1 VHSPHTHT
9 HSLSLSYHSL
19 TLSLSLFLSL
29 SLSLSLRSV
38 AQYAAHTQ
46 RTKEL
51 EADRAAFLRHE
62 AVDVANERRDRDQM
76 NVRLASLFVVVVF
89 LFVNFLCLQC

>member
-1 VHSPHTHT
+1 LHSFFTHNCWRTNQRTT
-9 HSLSLSYHSL
+9 HRL
-19 TLSLSLFLSL
+19 
-29 SLSLSLRSV
+29 

-46 RTKEL
+46 RTKDL

-76 NVRLASLFVVVVF
+76 NVRLSRSFVSLGVSRLSKKRGVDYLEIESF
-89 LFVNFLCLQC
+89 L